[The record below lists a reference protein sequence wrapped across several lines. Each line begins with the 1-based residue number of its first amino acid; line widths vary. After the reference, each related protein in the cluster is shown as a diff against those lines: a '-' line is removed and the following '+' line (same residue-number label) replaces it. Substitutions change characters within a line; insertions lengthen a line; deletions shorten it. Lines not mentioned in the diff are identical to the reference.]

1 VSHTSDW
8 ISHSVHTWT
17 TPTTT
22 TIRRKRQL
30 NNNND
35 NLKWWNTC
43 LRMSFRWS
51 FHTNLKQQSLP
62 LETRNK
68 FYFSYKKS

>member
-17 TPTTT
+17 TTTT
-22 TIRRKRQL
+22 TTKATIRRKRQL
-30 NNNND
+30 NNNNND
-35 NLKWWNTC
+35 NLKWWNAC

-51 FHTNLKQQSLP
+51 FHTILKQQSLP
-62 LETRNK
+62 IETRN
-68 FYFSYKKS
+68 